1 MRQRPALLHPSSLFY
16 SHKFMAK
23 KRQHKPSPSA
33 NSNGSN
39 GAARLREV
47 ADERPATIGGKALN
61 KPAGVRS
68 EGKVR
73 RGSESQ
79 VTPRASDGN
88 SRSDRGRSAG
98 DNHAQARRA
107 LAVTG
112 ARNITSRPTHQPSLL
127 AELKTLGEQS
137 GKAIANTYARFAS
150 ALLVRLE
157 KIEDANAERTLRRRV
172 HSRPAAAA
180 PKPQTPPDKSLL
192 PPK

>member
-1 MRQRPALLHPSSLFY
+1 M
-16 SHKFMAK
+16 
-23 KRQHKPSPSA
+23 
-33 NSNGSN
+33 
-39 GAARLREV
+39 REV
-47 ADERPATIGGKALN
+47 AGEQTALTSGKALN
-61 KPAGVRS
+61 QPAGARS

-73 RGSESQ
+73 RRSASPRRSQ
-79 VTPRASDGN
+79 VTPRSTDAN
-88 SRSDRGRSAG
+88 SRSERGRSAD
-98 DNHAQARRA
+98 DNHAKASQT

-112 ARNITSRPTHQPSLL
+112 ASTITSRPTHQPSLL

-150 ALLVRLE
+150 ALLVGLE